1 MARKFILAFL
11 PMLLLTLLS
20 VAQTA
25 PDKYWI
31 QFTDKNNST
40 YSITQPAQFLSAK
53 AIQRR
58 VNQNIPIAINDLPVN
73 ENYISVIESLG
84 ATVLNKSKWLNAVT
98 IYAPTMTMLNQ
109 VLAQPFVSGFHKVA
123 SLETKHL
130 EGVDLSNN
138 KSRYNGFTPANNID
152 YGDGLTQIEMLNG
165 HILHDQGFRGE
176 GIVIAVLDAGFYNVD
191 IIAAFDSLWINNR
204 ILGTW
209 DFVSNESSVFEDYT
223 HGMQVLSTMG
233 ANLPGQFVGTAP
245 GASYWLL
252 RTEDVGSEYMIE
264 EDNWIAGAEFADS
277 VGADVL
283 NTSLG
288 YTVFTDAAQNH
299 FYKDMDG
306 NTTRI
311 TIGSDIAASK
321 GMLVVNSAGNSG
333 SSAWQYVSA
342 PADGDSVL
350 AVGAVDANGLYAA
363 FSSQG
368 PSFDGRVKP
377 NVAAMGAGSTV
388 ISSSG
393 NVTAG
398 NGTSFASPILAG
410 MAACL
415 WQANPSFTSMDLF
428 RAIEESA
435 SQYQNPDNFLGY
447 GIPDFAAANIILHN
461 KLKDR
466 ESLVK
471 AYPNPFTN
479 NFTIQFY
486 ETDSQEVFFELID
499 LQGRVYATE
508 IAEDTRFSVN
518 YIHFSGLSYLS
529 SGLYFIRITGDA
541 QVRHVKLIKQ

>member
-1 MARKFILAFL
+1 MVRKFILAFL

-123 SLETKHL
+123 SLETKL
-130 EGVDLSNN
+130 VEGVDLTNN

-191 IIAAFDSLWINNR
+191 IISAFDSLWINNR

-377 NVAAMGAGSTV
+377 NVVAMGAGSTV

-486 ETDSQEVFFELID
+486 ETDSQEVFFELMD